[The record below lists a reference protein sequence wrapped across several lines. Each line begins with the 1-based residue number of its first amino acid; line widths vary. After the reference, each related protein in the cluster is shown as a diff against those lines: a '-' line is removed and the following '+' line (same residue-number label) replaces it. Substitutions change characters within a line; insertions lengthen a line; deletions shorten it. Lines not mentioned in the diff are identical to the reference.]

1 MDKSSSEII
10 VEKVVALLNSERE
23 TDLSIINKVVNEF
36 KIDENEAESVLELTK
51 TGLFRAQ
58 FISTGQLYPKNNLE
72 DNPVLKAALK
82 IGLEKLG
89 KLELY
94 ENLYPTSRPWW
105 KLW

>member
-1 MDKSSSEII
+1 MEESSSCII
-10 VEKVVALLNSERE
+10 VNKVVALLNSERE
-23 TDLSIINKVVNEF
+23 TDLTIINKVVNEF

-58 FISTGQLYPKNNLE
+58 FISSGQIYPKNNLQ

-94 ENLYPTSRPWW
+94 ENLYPKRRPWW
-105 KLW
+105 KIW